1 MKEELGFG
9 NIWSEHRAGMPR
21 VLSVLLHATLVFVL
35 LIPRPAMLRPLPMG
49 VINIAFADHLI
60 APVIEKDSGG
70 GGGGRH
76 APTPASLGRL
86 PRPSD
91 RQLVPPDPEPPKNVD
106 PTLVVEAMIVAPN
119 FPLPQLSL
127 VSLGDPEGIPG
138 PPSPGPGDRYGIGT
152 GDGHGVGPG
161 NGPGTGEG
169 EGGNFDGGKF
179 GIKGALKNP
188 VLVKQVL
195 PEYSEEARKARFQGS
210 VVLATIIR
218 EDGSV
223 QIDRVA
229 RGLGFGL
236 DEKAIEAVLQ
246 WKFEPGRING
256 KPVPVQLY
264 VEVNFNLR

>member
-1 MKEELGFG
+1 
-9 NIWSEHRAGMPR
+9 
-21 VLSVLLHATLVFVL
+21 
-35 LIPRPAMLRPLPMG
+35 MG
-49 VINIAFADHLI
+49 IVNIAFADRLI

-86 PRPSD
+86 PKPSD
-91 RQLVPPDPEPPKNVD
+91 RQFVPPDPEPPKNID
-106 PTLVVEAMIVAPN
+106 PTLVVDATIVAPN
-119 FPLPQLSL
+119 LPLPQLNL
-127 VSLGDPEGIPG
+127 VTLGDPQSIPG
-138 PPSPGPGDRYGIGT
+138 PPSPGPGNGYGIGT
-152 GDGHGVGPG
+152 GDGHGVGSG
-161 NGPGTGEG
+161 DGPGTGEG

-179 GIKGALKNP
+179 RVKGALVNP
-188 VLVKQVL
+188 VLVKQIL

-210 VVLATIIR
+210 VVLATIVR

-229 RGLGFGL
+229 RGVGFGL

-246 WKFEPGRING
+246 WRFEPGRQNG
-256 KPVPVQLY
+256 KPVPVMLY

>member
-1 MKEELGFG
+1 MKEVLGYG

-35 LIPRPAMLRPLPMG
+35 LIPRPTPLRPLPMG

-91 RQLVPPDPEPPKNVD
+91 RQLVPPDPEPPKNPD
-106 PTLVVEAMIVAPN
+106 PTLAVDVTIVAPN
-119 FPLPQLSL
+119 FPLPQLNL
-127 VSLGDPEGIPG
+127 VSLGDPQGVPG

-152 GDGHGVGPG
+152 GNGHGVGPG
-161 NGPGTGEG
+161 DGPGTGEG
-169 EGGNFDGGKF
+169 EGGGFANDRF

-223 QIDRVA
+223 QIDRIA

>member
-9 NIWSEHRAGMPR
+9 NIWSQHRAAMPR
-21 VLSVLLHATLVFVL
+21 FLSVLLHATLVFVL
-35 LIPRPAMLRPLPMG
+35 LIPQAPTLRPLPMG
-49 VINIAFADHLI
+49 IVNIAFAEHLV

-86 PRPSD
+86 PKPSD
-91 RQLVPPDPEPPKNVD
+91 RQLVPPDPEPPKNID
-106 PTLVVEAMIVAPN
+106 PTVVVEATIVAPN
-119 FPLPQLSL
+119 LPLPQLNL

-138 PPSPGPGDRYGIGT
+138 PPSPGPGNGYGIGT

-161 NGPGTGEG
+161 DGPGTGEG
-169 EGGNFDGGKF
+169 EGGNFGGGKL

-188 VLVKQVL
+188 VLVKQIL

-210 VVLATIIR
+210 VILDTIIR

-223 QIDRVA
+223 QIDRIA

-256 KPVPVQLY
+256 KPVPMHLY